1 MCLSCTQLAPRRVG
15 AGRRAGWGEMCA
27 RWTHNSA
34 HVEVVPRAAA
44 RDTLAR
50 MELHEGETVLFE
62 GHPSWR
68 SALLFFAKGIGLGLL
83 VGAVGWFAM
92 SPAAGIAAA
101 AAVVA
106 ITLLASFVIRQ
117 ATKYLI
123 TDERLHIRQ
132 GIIARS
138 IHETRLSRVQDVS
151 IEQGVFERILR
162 IGKADFDTAADRDD
176 QFVFRGIANPD
187 QVRAAVD
194 TAHRLAEQRGL
205 EAPTGPRTGG
215 V

>member
-1 MCLSCTQLAPRRVG
+1 ML
-15 AGRRAGWGEMCA
+15 
-27 RWTHNSA
+27 
-34 HVEVVPRAAA
+34 RAAA
-44 RDTLAR
+44 RGTLAR

-68 SALLFFAKGIGLGLL
+68 SALLFFAKGIGLGVL
-83 VGAVGWFAM
+83 VGAVVWFAV
-92 SPAAGIAAA
+92 SSAAGV
-101 AAVVA
+101 AVAVGISA
-106 ITLLASFVIRQ
+106 VTLLVSFIVRQ

-123 TDERLHIRQ
+123 TDERLHIRE
-132 GIIARS
+132 GIIARA

-194 TAHRLAEQRGL
+194 KAHRLAEQRGV
-205 EAPTGPRTGG
+205 EAPSGPRTGG